1 MISAVAC
8 LKLAGMNTVDHIL
21 EKGSSHVNEDRLL
34 VSDTLFGVFDGAT
47 SLAGDKAFP
56 GPKHNGDPACTLT
69 GGALAADIAKKTFS
83 ANHYPLTRLAVEA
96 NTAIS
101 RQMAAQ
107 GIRTEKSEQVW
118 STSAAVVRLK
128 SDGMEWFR
136 TGDAQILLIY
146 ENGSHK
152 ALGTLT
158 DHDYPTLAMMKSQAD
173 NTLDNPVLRRQVLKV
188 RQEMNK
194 TYGVLNG
201 DAAADRF
208 FSSGTVYLDG
218 VASVLLFTDGLTLPC
233 ETPAP
238 CPDFTPLVKTFN
250 ALGLSGLHRKIRD
263 IEAGDASRKKY
274 PRFKCHDDIAA
285 VAITLTP

>member
-1 MISAVAC
+1 
-8 LKLAGMNTVDHIL
+8 
-21 EKGSSHVNEDRLL
+21 
-34 VSDTLFGVFDGAT
+34 
-47 SLAGDKAFP
+47 
-56 GPKHNGDPACTLT
+56 
-69 GGALAADIAKKTFS
+69 
-83 ANHYPLTRLAVEA
+83 VEA